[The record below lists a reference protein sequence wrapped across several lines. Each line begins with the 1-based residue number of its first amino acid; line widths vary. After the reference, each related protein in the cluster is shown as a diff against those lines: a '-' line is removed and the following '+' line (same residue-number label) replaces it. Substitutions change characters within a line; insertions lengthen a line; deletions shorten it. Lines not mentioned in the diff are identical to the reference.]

1 MKVSSRNKQLQR
13 YKGNWATLEIMKTLL
28 KNQRTCRH
36 HIRSLDQIDEDNT
49 MNSKDSEDHNLN
61 PKDSDGE
68 EDDNLNPKDS
78 DGDGDDGTK
87 MEDWDDMY
95 QNKIDEE
102 NRSGG
107 DEVDDS
113 EGFNGGEDEGG
124 YSGKKIKGGNG
135 EGSRIA
141 SAKQA
146 GTKRKVTQ
154 DDEPA
159 TATRMKR
166 KKLNGSEA
174 HPAAN
179 TKKVLPKQ
187 KYSKE

>member
-1 MKVSSRNKQLQR
+1 
-13 YKGNWATLEIMKTLL
+13 
-28 KNQRTCRH
+28 
-36 HIRSLDQIDEDNT
+36 
-49 MNSKDSEDHNLN
+49 MNS
-61 PKDSDGE
+61 
-68 EDDNLNPKDS
+68 KDS

-87 MEDWDDMY
+87 LEDWDDMY

-107 DEVDDS
+107 DEVDDGDEVDGG

-179 TKKVLPKQ
+179 TKKVLPKR
-187 KYSKE
+187 KYSKEWRSLGTFIIHHSLIMLTNAFYSQRLGNSTSDLGNSS

>member
-1 MKVSSRNKQLQR
+1 M
-13 YKGNWATLEIMKTLL
+13 Y
-28 KNQRTCRH
+28 RH
-36 HIRSLDQIDEDNT
+36 RIGSLDQIDKDNT
-49 MNSKDSEDHNLN
+49 MNSKDS
-61 PKDSDGE
+61 

-102 NRSGG
+102 NQSSG

-124 YSGKKIKGGNG
+124 YSRKKIKGGNG

-179 TKKVLPKQ
+179 TKKVLPKR

>member
-1 MKVSSRNKQLQR
+1 MKVSSRNKQLQC

-28 KNQRTCRH
+28 KNWRTYRH
-36 HIRSLDQIDEDNT
+36 RIGSLDQNDEDNT
-49 MNSKDSEDHNLN
+49 MNS
-61 PKDSDGE
+61 
-68 EDDNLNPKDS
+68 KDS

-87 MEDWDDMY
+87 LEDWDDMY

-113 EGFNGGEDEGG
+113 EGFNGSEDEGG
-124 YSGKKIKGGNG
+124 YSRKKIKGGNG

-174 HPAAN
+174 HPVAN
-179 TKKVLPKQ
+179 TQKVLPKR